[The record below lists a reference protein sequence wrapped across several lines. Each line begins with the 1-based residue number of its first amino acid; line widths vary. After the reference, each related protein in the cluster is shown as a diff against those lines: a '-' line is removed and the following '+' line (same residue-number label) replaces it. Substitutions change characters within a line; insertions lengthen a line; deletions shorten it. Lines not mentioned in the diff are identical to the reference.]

1 MTPRPPKK
9 VTDPSDRGLTLFR
22 LCLLPL
28 FLLTLLGSAAGALA
42 AAGPWVANDQARL
55 RLVSA
60 SDATGETGELRL
72 GLQVEL
78 ADGWKT
84 YWRSPGDAG
93 FPVSVN
99 WSGSD
104 NLATAE
110 LRWPVPH
117 RFTLFGLDT

>member
-55 RLVSA
+55 RLVPA
-60 SDATGETGELRL
+60 
-72 GLQVEL
+72 
-78 ADGWKT
+78 
-84 YWRSPGDAG
+84 GDAG
-93 FPVSVN
+93 GVPRDLGLGLHVGQPDCCSSYASPAGAAGYAVPAEGAGSPV
-99 WSGSD
+99 G
-104 NLATAE
+104 ATAV
-110 LRWPVPH
+110 LRWGLPP
-117 RFTLFGLDT
+117 RFARG